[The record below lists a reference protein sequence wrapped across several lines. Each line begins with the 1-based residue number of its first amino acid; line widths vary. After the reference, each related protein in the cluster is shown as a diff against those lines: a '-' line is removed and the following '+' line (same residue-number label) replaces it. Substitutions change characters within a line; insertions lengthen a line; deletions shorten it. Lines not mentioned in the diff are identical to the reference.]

1 MGRLYSVA
9 VTESAQTT
17 QIDLVEIVPAA
28 GRIVVVHGWEIGQS
42 TELGDA
48 AEESLTLLLK
58 RGSSGSTSGSGGAT
72 ATPTP
77 LETNA
82 GAASSTVETMNTTA
96 AVAGGGTLTTLMATA
111 FNLRGSPVQWWFT
124 PETRPVFGPSERAVL
139 GLNDAPV
146 DSVTFSLTL
155 WFEEIG

>member
-1 MGRLYSVA
+1 MGRMYSVS

-17 QIDLVEIVPAA
+17 QIDLVEIVPAS
-28 GRIVVVHGWEIGQS
+28 GRIVIVHGWEIGQS

-48 AEESLTLLLK
+48 AEESITLLMK
-58 RGSSGSTSGSGGAT
+58 RGSSGSTSGSGGST

-96 AVAGGGTLTTLMATA
+96 AVAGGGTLTTMMATA
-111 FNLRGSPVQWWFT
+111 FNVRSSPVQWIFT
-124 PETRPVFGPSERAVL
+124 PEMRPIFGPSERFIL
-139 GLNDAPV
+139 GLNDAPA
-146 DSVTFSLTL
+146 DSITFSLTL